1 MNSELKRELKG
12 CPGGNATCI
21 NFFTAE
27 MAAKRLGL
35 LRELLPS
42 ARRVTVLV
50 NPTDP
55 IWARDRLQQT
65 HDRLQSAPLVRSRSF
80 SLPARIQSRAASSQA

>member
-1 MNSELKRELKG
+1 LKG
-12 CPGGNATCI
+12 CPGGNAACI

-42 ARRVTVLV
+42 ATRVVVLV

-55 IWARDRLQQT
+55 I
-65 HDRLQSAPLVRSRSF
+65 
-80 SLPARIQSRAASSQA
+80 

>member
-1 MNSELKRELKG
+1 MNSELKRALKG

-27 MAAKRLGL
+27 MATKRLGL

-42 ARRVTVLV
+42 ATRVAVLV

-55 IWARDRLQQT
+55 IWLETGCKARRW
-65 HDRLQSAPLVRSRSF
+65 
-80 SLPARIQSRAASSQA
+80 